1 MEVSRL
7 CDFSGIICNLYPASQ
22 SVLVLNK
29 QATLTAM
36 WFLLKMKYISKTI
49 SESTP
54 VVWPYVGLRKH
65 VWISWVVMSAAGR
78 FLPHFKR
85 QLNNK
90 TSILILRLV
99 LCVMPYEIFNNHVSV
114 WVFLLFFFYT
124 VCRGKWWHSYQRQKS
139 LSSPTFVQNWY
150 LLVAKM
156 HLYRTKPGF
165 VMF

>member
-22 SVLVLNK
+22 SMLVLNK

-49 SESTP
+49 SKSTP

-65 VWISWVVMSAAGR
+65 VWISWVVMSAAGHLQDSWTTKHLYWYLDL
-78 FLPHFKR
+78 F
-85 QLNNK
+85 
-90 TSILILRLV
+90 
-99 LCVMPYEIFNNHVSV
+99 SV
-114 WVFLLFFFYT
+114 WCPMKYSTNMLVFIFCFVFLHS
-124 VCRGKWWHSYQRQKS
+124 VSGKWWHSYQRQRS
-139 LSSPTFVQNWY
+139 LNSPTFVQNWY

-165 VMF
+165 VKF